1 MSEKTRSADI
11 MLDLID
17 KMTPDERN
25 DPQKIKKAGDAAKKT
40 ADKLNY
46 TNDILIYRI
55 AIGVLGS
62 LSIIAAIGSII
73 LVSLDKTT
81 PEVLVALGSAA
92 VGALVGL
99 FAPSPVNK

>member
-1 MSEKTRSADI
+1 MSEKTRSAEI
-11 MLDLID
+11 MKGILNQMSVVDRAKPENI
-17 KMTPDERN
+17 E
-25 DPQKIKKAGDAAKKT
+25 KAVKDSIEAADAAYKS
-40 ADKLNY
+40 DKLV
-46 TNDILIYRI
+46 YRI

-81 PEVLVALGSAA
+81 PEVLVALGAAA

-99 FAPSPVNK
+99 FAPSPVSK